1 MGKLSGVNANL
12 ITKVSGVP
20 VANISKVGPVL
31 ASSIGLGGGGG
42 GGKLY
47 TTISFN
53 PPRAACVV
61 GPSTE
66 NTQTL
71 YYNSGDNIFYLDAGF
86 ITPFLGDDFFY
97 YNATDNEWTQIGIDG
112 GLKSSASC

>member
-1 MGKLSGVNANL
+1 MGQISGVDAAL
-12 ITKVSGVP
+12 ITSIAGVA
-20 VANISKVGPVL
+20 VANISYVGPTSAATL
-31 ASSIGLGGGGG
+31 GLGGGG

-53 PPRAACVV
+53 PPRAACMV

-86 ITPFLGDDFFY
+86 ITPFSGDGGFY
-97 YNATDNEWTQIGIDG
+97 YSPTDNSWAQISGEGIRG
-112 GLKSSASC
+112 EIGSC

>member
-1 MGKLSGVNANL
+1 MGQISGVDAAL
-12 ITKVSGVP
+12 ITSIAGVA
-20 VANISKVGPVL
+20 VANISYVGPTSAATL
-31 ASSIGLGGGGG
+31 GLGGGG

-53 PPRAACVV
+53 PPRAACMV

-97 YNATDNEWTQIGIDG
+97 YNATDNEWTQIGTDG
-112 GLKSSASC
+112 NLKSSASC